1 MPASPE
7 PPPAAEPPPSGPAP
21 VGREEI
27 AAARARIVGH
37 LRPTPSLVIDDLVD
51 GPVVAKLDL
60 LQPTGSF
67 KVRGATALLT
77 GVEVPEAGVVA
88 ASGGNFGL
96 AIAWAAR
103 RLGHRAS
110 VFVPD
115 SSPRAKI
122 DRLRHLGAEVEVVP
136 GFYADALARAD
147 AYVAATDALS
157 AHAYDQ
163 REVVAGQGTSAVELL
178 DEHPELDTVL
188 VACGGGG
195 LLAGVAGWLGGD
207 VRVVAVETPGTA
219 ALHTARTAGR
229 PVDVEVSG
237 PAASALGARRVGTL
251 AWSAQ
256 RWVHGAVLVD
266 DADVAEAQRRLWETR
281 RLLTEPGGAVAV
293 AALTSGA
300 YVPAPG
306 ERVAAIVC
314 GANTDPG
321 EVPVRR

>member
-1 MPASPE
+1 MSSV
-7 PPPAAEPPPSGPAP
+7 PPSALPP
-21 VGREEI
+21 VDREEI
-27 AAARARIVGH
+27 AAARRRIAAH
-37 LRPTPSLVIDDLVD
+37 LRPTPTLVVD
-51 GPVVAKLDL
+51 GLVAVPVVAKLDM

-77 GVEVPEAGVVA
+77 GVDVPAAGVVA

-122 DRLRHLGAEVEVVP
+122 DRLRDLGAEVRVVA
-136 GFYADALARAD
+136 GYYADAL
-147 AYVAATDALS
+147 VAAEEHLEATGALA

-163 REVVAGQGTSAVELL
+163 REVVAGQGTCAAELL
-178 DEHPELDTVL
+178 DEHELDTVL

-195 LLAGVAGWLGGD
+195 LLAGVAGWVGD
-207 VRVVAVETPGTA
+207 RVRVVAVETAGTA
-219 ALHTARTAGR
+219 TLHAARAAGR
-229 PVDVEVSG
+229 PVDVEVG
-237 PAASALGARRVGTL
+237 GIAASSLGARRLGSL
-251 AWSAQ
+251 AWAAQPWVDDVVQLEDDDVVDAQ
-256 RWVHGAVLVD
+256 RALWEV
-266 DADVAEAQRRLWETR
+266 RRLV
-281 RLLTEPGGAVAV
+281 TEPGGAVAV

-306 ERVAAIVC
+306 ERVAVIVC
-314 GANTDPG
+314 GANTDLDAFPSG
-321 EVPVRR
+321 HS